1 MLAICCSCGF
11 LRLKFH
17 PIFLVL
23 SLHCL
28 WVSLEIPSYVEY
40 EPHSSFLCNP
50 SSPYKSP
57 VGVVVRCGGEEAFHS
72 PGVTSQPCS
81 EPVPPGCDLHKCF
94 SALFFPVVRHKDWMG
109 LELHMALPSHW
120 LGSGKILFLEDR
132 TLLKGSRY
140 AGSISK
146 WFPHLPLP
154 EAQGSFSAIFT
165 LSM

>member
-17 PIFLVL
+17 PIILFL

-40 EPHSSFLCNP
+40 EPYSSFLCYP
-50 SSPYKSP
+50 SSSYKSP
-57 VGVVVRCGGEEAFHS
+57 VSVVVRCGGEEAFHS
-72 PGVTSQPCS
+72 SGVRSQPCS
-81 EPVPPGCDLHKCF
+81 EPVPLGCDLHKRF
-94 SALFFPVVRHKDWMG
+94 SALFSPVVRHKDWMG

-120 LGSGKILFLEDR
+120 LGSGKTLFLEDR
-132 TLLKGSRY
+132 TLLRERRY

-146 WFPHLPLP
+146 WFPHLPLL
-154 EAQGSFSAIFT
+154 EAQGSFSALFI
-165 LSM
+165 LKV